1 MNYRNKVTYLATGI
15 GAWLFI
21 CNAVFVL
28 MTEQKA
34 IELGL
39 VNIFSF
45 ISVSMTISIAL
56 FVIAL
61 VKKVDVKP
69 EDILINKLNT
79 LAKDLDNQWKR

>member
-1 MNYRNKVTYLATGI
+1 MNYKNKMTYLAI
-15 GAWLFI
+15 SVGAWLFI
-21 CNAVFVL
+21 CNTVFVL

-45 ISVSMTISIAL
+45 ISVFMTISIAL

-69 EDILINKLNT
+69 EDILINKLNA
-79 LAKDLDNQWKR
+79 LAKDLNN